1 MTQMTFPFSRFLD
14 EYTKHNITF
23 WVLMVENKPSVRLIK
38 NYHFSTWASWPSSS
52 TRSSQDLG
60 PMLANSSHSNVQ
72 FIILDDNQ
80 LYLLFW
86 AKVVGA
92 EMDIELSVDVLSP
105 PVPWGY
111 LGKFLP

>member
-1 MTQMTFPFSRFLD
+1 
-14 EYTKHNITF
+14 
-23 WVLMVENKPSVRLIK
+23 
-38 NYHFSTWASWPSSS
+38 
-52 TRSSQDLG
+52 
-60 PMLANSSHSNVQ
+60 MLANSSHSNMQ

-92 EMDIELSVDVLSP
+92 EMDIELSVDVVSP